1 MIREQLDKMIDEK
14 KNEGRIPI
22 LIHLT
27 PDKFAEFI
35 HEMNYF
41 TFDAANI
48 HPFLN
53 HRGIRIIIGTNFVI
67 LMQNS
72 QVHKYVKNGVLFG
85 VVQLNQLLAQEFI
98 SFEE

>member
-14 KNEGRIPI
+14 KNQGRIPI

-53 HRGIRIIIGTNFVI
+53 HRGIRIIIGHNFV
-67 LMQNS
+67 S
-72 QVHKYVKNGVLFG
+72 QVDPKNPKYVKNGVLFG
-85 VVQLNQLLAQEFI
+85 VVQCNQLLVQEFV

>member
-1 MIREQLDKMIDEK
+1 MIREQLDRIIGEK
-14 KNEGRIPI
+14 KNQGRIPI

-35 HEMNYF
+35 HETDYL
-41 TFDAANI
+41 TSDPSNI
-48 HPFLN
+48 YPILN
-53 HRGIRIIIGTNFVI
+53 HHGIRIIIGVNFSLPI
-67 LMQNS
+67 QNH
-72 QVHKYVKNGVLFG
+72 QIHKYVKNGVLFG

>member
-27 PDKFAEFI
+27 PDKFADFI

-53 HRGIRIIIGTNFVI
+53 HRGVRIIIGRNFVS
-67 LMQNS
+67 LANS
-72 QVHKYVKNGVLFG
+72 QVPKYVKNGVLFG
-85 VVQLNQLLAQEFI
+85 IVQCNELLAQEFI